1 MASSVMA
8 RPEEARIHSLAVR
21 AAPDAIK
28 NLYEHLAKPQNMVVA
43 IERHNCDWR
52 DGRKHVREHFLWV
65 KAKYKHTVAQIKKSY
80 CDHYKDS
87 AVRPTLSINGD
98 TPDDKTTLGNLNF
111 HNDEYVVF
119 TTQAPT
125 SAAPTSDLTST
136 PPSAS
141 RFHRDLHTSTPK
153 SSTRDTSLA
162 TSKAFP
168 FDPSQGAMSHKG
180 ESLNDLAPIA
190 GDKALFMPRNDQ
202 GDTPDPPGGGDMEY
216 SNADFPM
223 HEQDSLPEP
232 GTSAS
237 LAIGRLLDAMP
248 DQGSQT
254 DRNSP
259 RTPVKANEQHSS
271 SSAYVPRMIPNP
283 FGVDE
288 LAESL
293 TTSVQKPL
301 QSLLQEPLPER
312 PEAAVVK
319 GVTVL
324 SEIQNLLHTV
334 QQDPDAQQWLQ
345 QIEMVRDVDKSS
357 RAVIGVVGN
366 TGAGKSSVINAL
378 LDEERLVPT
387 NCMRACTAVVTEIS
401 YNKTDNKSA
410 KYRAEI
416 EFIQPKDWQ
425 RELAVLFE
433 EVFDGQGLRKDAN
446 NPDSVAGVA
455 YAKIR
460 AVYPKHTKDMLQ
472 NSTIE
477 QLMNLPSVNNILGT
491 VKRIQSRDC
500 KKFYQRM
507 QHYVDS
513 QQKLNVTKGA
523 KPVREPQLWPLI
535 KVVRIYTK
543 AEALSTGAVI
553 VDLPGVQDSN
563 AARAAVAESYIKEC
577 TGLWIVA
584 PITRAVDDKAA
595 KNLLGT
601 TFKRQL
607 KYDGS
612 YSAVT
617 FICSK
622 TDDISRTEA
631 ADALQLGDIVAEQ
644 EAERES
650 IELQKRAAVNDKKSA
665 KADKEAQDDLVEHH
679 DEQIAYWEDILSKIE
694 NGESITAVIA
704 PTNKRKR
711 TIDHESTETSDDKP
725 STPEQVQSKLDEHK
739 RSWRDARKQ
748 GAKLRDEIARLQEI
762 INGLEKR
769 KAQVDQEAEAL
780 CIKGRNDWSRARI
793 CEDFAEGIKEL
804 DQENAAEENP
814 GEFDPD
820 EELRDY
826 GEASRALPV
835 FCVSSRAYQKLSG
848 RLQKDGGV
856 NGFTSLSQTE
866 IPQLQAHCRK
876 LTEAG
881 RLQDCKVFLNSLSR
895 LLTSLSLWA
904 SDDGSSPESSTQ
916 QRKMMQVFVTKNLQT
931 LKDQLEE
938 AVHQTMEDVEQ
949 SLETQLF
956 DHLAAAA
963 KRAAKKAVQTSD
975 VWGAPRDEGGLFWAT
990 YKATVRRYGVFHGA
1004 SGERDFN
1011 KELSAPMIKNLMKC
1025 WEKTFQRRLPEIFD
1039 NFPTIANTII
1049 GNFHDAVKQRCES
1062 ESLGVSRIARL
1073 NENIDVL
1080 KSAFNDLGK
1089 QTIFNVNEAQ
1099 REINREFT
1107 PSVTQAMAPT
1117 YERSAQENGLGSF
1130 RRMKEIMHDDI
1141 SANQNV
1147 MFQNTTV
1154 EVRNQLDLMC
1164 KQSRITLTGRVQRL
1178 YEAIARDYKAVIGT
1192 EAGRDRVAS
1201 KPEKLARKKLEDV
1214 ILQSGAVFSEVLECD
1229 VKQLESVMVG
1239 VSRRV
1244 VVEVEP
1250 EADVEDATQPLI
1262 ELSSDGVDEDDDMA

>member
-1 MASSVMA
+1 M
-8 RPEEARIHSLAVR
+8 
-21 AAPDAIK
+21 
-28 NLYEHLAKPQNMVVA
+28 PQ
-43 IERHNCDWR
+43 H
-52 DGRKHVREHFLWV
+52 
-65 KAKYKHTVAQIKKSY
+65 
-80 CDHYKDS
+80 
-87 AVRPTLSINGD
+87 
-98 TPDDKTTLGNLNF
+98 
-111 HNDEYVVF
+111 
-119 TTQAPT
+119 
-125 SAAPTSDLTST
+125 
-136 PPSAS
+136 
-141 RFHRDLHTSTPK
+141 
-153 SSTRDTSLA
+153 
-162 TSKAFP
+162 
-168 FDPSQGAMSHKG
+168 
-180 ESLNDLAPIA
+180 
-190 GDKALFMPRNDQ
+190 DQ
-202 GDTPDPPGGGDMEY
+202 GDTPDPLEGGEMEY
-216 SNADFPM
+216 STADSPM
-223 HEQDSLPEP
+223 HEQNSLPEP
-232 GTSAS
+232 GASTS
-237 LAIGRLLDAMP
+237 LAVGRLLDDMP
-248 DQGSQT
+248 EQGSQI

-259 RTPVKANEQHSS
+259 RTPVKATEQHSS
-271 SSAYVPRMIPNP
+271 SSAYVPRMIPTP
-283 FGVDE
+283 FGVDD

-293 TTSVQKPL
+293 PTTVQRPL
-301 QSLLQEPLPER
+301 QRLLQESLPER
-312 PEAAVVK
+312 LEAAVVK

-324 SEIQNLLHTV
+324 SEIEGLLLTL

-345 QIEMVRDVDKSS
+345 QIEMARDLDKSS

-401 YNKTDNKSA
+401 YNKIDNDSA

-416 EFIQPKDWQ
+416 EFIQRKDWQ

-433 EVFDGQGLRKDAN
+433 EVFDGQALSKDAN

-472 NSTIE
+472 KSSIE
-477 QLMNLPSVNNILGT
+477 QLMNVPSVNGILGT

-500 KKFYQRM
+500 ASFYQRL

-513 QQKLNVTKGA
+513 QQKPNSTIGA
-523 KPVREPQLWPLI
+523 KPIREPQLWPLI
-535 KVVRIYTK
+535 KMVRIYTK

-553 VDLPGVQDSN
+553 VDLPGAQDSN

-650 IELQKRAAVNDKKSA
+650 IELQKRAAANDKKSA
-665 KADKEAQDDLVEHH
+665 KAEKEAQDDLVEYH
-679 DEQIAYWEDILSKIE
+679 DGRIAYWEGVLDKIE
-694 NGESITAVIA
+694 NGEPVTAAVSS
-704 PTNKRKR
+704 TNKRKR
-711 TIDHESTETSDDKP
+711 AIDHESIETSDGQP
-725 STPEQVQSKLDEHK
+725 STAEQVQSKIDEHK
-739 RSWRDARKQ
+739 RLEWTARQQ
-748 GAKLRDEIARLQEI
+748 GKKLRDEVARLQDTI
-762 INGLEKR
+762 DNLEER
-769 KAQVDQEAEAL
+769 KAQIDQEAEEL
-780 CIKGRNDWSRARI
+780 CITGRNDWSRRRI

-814 GEFDPD
+814 DAFDPD

-826 GEASRALPV
+826 GEVASALPV

-848 RLQKDGGV
+848 RLRKDGGV

-881 RLQDCKVFLNSLSR
+881 RLQDCRVFLNNLSR

-904 SDDGSSPESSTQ
+904 SDDGSGPESSTQ
-916 QRKMMQVFVTKNLQT
+916 QRKMMQFFVAKNLQT

-949 SLETQLF
+949 SLETQLL

-963 KRAAKKAVQTSD
+963 NRAAKKAVQTSD
-975 VWGAPRDEGGLFWAT
+975 VWGAPREKGGLFWAT
-990 YKATVRRYGVFHGA
+990 YKATVRRSGVFHGA

-1025 WEKTFQRRLPEIFD
+1025 WETTFQRRLPDIFN
-1039 NFPTIANTII
+1039 NFPTMANTII

-1073 NENIDVL
+1073 NENIEVL

-1107 PSVTQAMAPT
+1107 PSVTQAMGPT
-1117 YERSAQENGLGSF
+1117 YERCAQENGNVSF
-1130 RRMKEIMHDDI
+1130 TQCALSLMCN
-1141 SANQNV
+1141 A
-1147 MFQNTTV
+1147 NTTHRPRLLPPHERDHARRHLRKPERHV
-1154 EVRNQLDLMC
+1154 PEYDSGSQQPARLHVQTEPSYAERPRTTLVRDH
-1164 KQSRITLTGRVQRL
+1164 RARL
-1178 YEAIARDYKAVIGT
+1178 QGSD
-1192 EAGRDRVAS
+1192 RDRGWQGSRGGQAG
-1201 KPEKLARKKLEDV
+1201 EACAQE
-1214 ILQSGAVFSEVLECD
+1214 SGGCD
-1229 VKQLESVMVG
+1229 RAERSCF
-1239 VSRRV
+1239 
-1244 VVEVEP
+1244 
-1250 EADVEDATQPLI
+1250 
-1262 ELSSDGVDEDDDMA
+1262 